1 MLSACPTAAGPLAP
15 PLFPGGSCTAPRV
28 PSCVPPPPCP
38 VAESRPPALALWPGS
53 PRAATRGG
61 RTPPQTAGVGEL
73 ESPGVPA
80 PGPPT
85 AGLSEGAHSPG
96 LGLHTAFTMEQLSTL
111 ESSPQHPGE
120 LSQHRGE
127 PPSTV
132 ESSPSTLESSPQQ
145 AAAWPPEC
153 PMLAQETRLSQ
164 VQIRPGFRI
173 GE

>member
-38 VAESRPPALALWPGS
+38 VAKSRPPALALWPGS
-53 PRAATRGG
+53 PRAATPGG

-111 ESSPQHPGE
+111 ESSP
-120 LSQHRGE
+120 
-127 PPSTV
+127 
-132 ESSPSTLESSPQQ
+132 STLESSPQQ
-145 AAAWPPEC
+145 AATWPPEC